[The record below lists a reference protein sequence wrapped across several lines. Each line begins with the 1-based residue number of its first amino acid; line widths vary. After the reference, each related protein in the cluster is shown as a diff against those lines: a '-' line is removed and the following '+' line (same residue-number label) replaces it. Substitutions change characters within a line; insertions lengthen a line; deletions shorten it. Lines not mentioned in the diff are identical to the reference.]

1 MAKRNVLI
9 TGASGYL
16 AEQLL
21 PVFRE
26 KYNLTLLD
34 VRKQRKDGTVVE
46 DVIEVDLIDHDL
58 EKYRKHFKGIDTV
71 VHLGY
76 KGNTFG
82 DFRRATFFDEFD
94 NVRMA
99 YNIYEVTLQEDVRR
113 VVMAS
118 SNHAADWY
126 EHQLI
131 RPRKLDMLTPDFPA
145 KSDNYY
151 GWAKLSYEAL
161 GFVYASGHRGRKL
174 EVIQLRIGAPR
185 PIDVKLF
192 KDNPLGYK
200 RDLGAYLSERDWRQ
214 LVMKSIETENIA
226 DEHGIPFQ
234 IFYGISD
241 NSRAFWSIANARKVI
256 GYQPE
261 EDSEVTFAE
270 DIRQFLTGEKPKPG
284 KL

>member
-1 MAKRNVLI
+1 MTKRNVLI
-9 TGASGYL
+9 TGAAGYL
-16 AEQLL
+16 AGQLL
-21 PVFRE
+21 SVFRE

-34 VRKQRKDGTVVE
+34 IKKQKRDGTMVE
-46 DVIEVDLIDHDL
+46 DIIEVDLVDHNLDN
-58 EKYRKHFKGIDTV
+58 YRKYFNGIDAV
-71 VHLGY
+71 VHLGF
-76 KGNTFG
+76 KGNTSG
-82 DFRRATFFDEFD
+82 DFRTTDFFDELD

-99 YNIYEVTLQEDVRR
+99 YNVYQVSLEEGVRR

-131 RPRKLDMLTPDFPA
+131 RARKMDMLTPDYPP

-151 GWAKLSYEAL
+151 GWAKLTYEGL
-161 GFVYASGHRGRKL
+161 GFVYASGTRGRKL

-185 PIDVKLF
+185 PIKLELF
-192 KDNPLGYK
+192 LDNPLGYK
-200 RDLGAYLSERDWRQ
+200 RDLGAYLSERDWQQ
-214 LVMKSIETENIA
+214 LVTKSIETEHIE

-241 NSRAFWSIANARKVI
+241 NARAFWSLANARKVI

-261 EDSEVTFAE
+261 DDSEVAFAD
-270 DIRQFLTGEKPKPG
+270 DIRKFLMGEKPKPG

>member
-9 TGASGYL
+9 TGAAGYL
-16 AEQLL
+16 AGQLL

-26 KYNLTLLD
+26 RYTLTLLD
-34 VRKQRKDGTVVE
+34 IRKQRRDGTVLE
-46 DVIEVDLIDHDL
+46 DIIEVDLIDHNLDN
-58 EKYRKHFKGIDTV
+58 YRKYFRGIDTV

-76 KGNTFG
+76 KGNTFA
-82 DFRRATFFDEFD
+82 DFRKATFFDELD

-99 YNIYEVTLQEDVRR
+99 YNVYQVALEEGVRR
-113 VVMAS
+113 VVVAS

-131 RPRKLDMLTPDFPA
+131 RTRKLDMLTPDFPP

-151 GWAKLSYEAL
+151 GWAKLAYEGL
-161 GFVYASGHRGRKL
+161 GFVYASGSRGRKL

-185 PIDVKLF
+185 RIDVNLF

-214 LVMKSIETENIA
+214 LVLRSIETENIE
-226 DEHGIPFQ
+226 DEYGVPFQ

-241 NSRAFWSIANARKVI
+241 NARAFWSIANARKVI

-261 EDSEVTFAE
+261 DDSEVTFAD
-270 DIRQFLTGEKPKPG
+270 DIRQFLMGENPKPG

>member
-9 TGASGYL
+9 TGAAGYL
-16 AEQLL
+16 AGQLL

-26 KYNLTLLD
+26 RYHLTLLD
-34 VRKQRKDGTVVE
+34 IRKQRRDGTLLQ
-46 DVIEVDLIDHDL
+46 DINEVDLVDHNL
-58 EKYRKHFKGIDTV
+58 ENYRKYFKGIDAV
-71 VHLGY
+71 VHLGF
-76 KGNTFG
+76 KGNTG
-82 DFRRATFFDEFD
+82 DFRTTSFFDELD

-99 YNIYEVTLQEDVRR
+99 YNIYQVSLEEGIRR

-131 RPRKLDMLTPDFPA
+131 RSRKLDMLTPDVPPR
-145 KSDNYY
+145 SDNYY
-151 GWAKLSYEAL
+151 GWAKSTYEAL
-161 GFVYASGHRGRKL
+161 GFVYASGTRGRKL
-174 EVIQLRIGAPR
+174 QVIQLRIGAPR

-214 LVMKSIETENIA
+214 LVIKSIETENID
-226 DEHGIPFQ
+226 DEQGIPFH

-241 NSRAFWSIANARKVI
+241 NARAFWSIANARKVI

-261 EDSEVTFAE
+261 DDSEVAFAE
-270 DIRQFLTGEKPKPG
+270 DIRQFLTGENPKPG